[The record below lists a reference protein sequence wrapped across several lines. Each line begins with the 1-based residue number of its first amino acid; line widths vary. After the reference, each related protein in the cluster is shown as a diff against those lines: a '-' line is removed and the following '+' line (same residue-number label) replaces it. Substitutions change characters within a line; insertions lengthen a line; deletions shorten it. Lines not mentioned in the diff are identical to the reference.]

1 MRAATGLYIYIRCLH
16 TYSGLP
22 QAIGKFHCAYLFLF
36 SFLFSPYGPCF
47 ELAPIAMPT
56 FRVVPIVKI
65 TEGALHVCRVV
76 KILFEC
82 SGVATDF
89 RLGGSG

>member
-1 MRAATGLYIYIRCLH
+1 MCPPLAAPLT
-16 TYSGLP
+16 
-22 QAIGKFHCAYLFLF
+22 
-36 SFLFSPYGPCF
+36 
-47 ELAPIAMPT
+47 
-56 FRVVPIVKI
+56 VPIVKI